1 MYAHQMPT
9 LPQFLSQAFNG
20 IALGSLLA
28 LIASGLSIILGT
40 LGVLNFAHGAM
51 FMLGAYTAFVVLGH
65 FDLFVLA
72 LALGAL
78 VLMVVGLA
86 TERGLIRFYY
96 ARPKEDQILV
106 TFGLG
111 IMMIEAVRYVFGPLS
126 QPVPLPSWG
135 KGIVNFGV
143 FFYPLYRVEAI
154 GIVAALLLAFY
165 VMLYRTRLGLVV
177 RAGIEDPLM
186 VELLGTHVRRVF
198 MIVFTIGAM
207 AAGVSGVIY
216 APLAA
221 VIPNM
226 GEPFL
231 VECFVVV
238 VIGGLGSFPG
248 AVVGGIVVG
257 EILSLTTLFDP
268 AYSQAAIY
276 AVMTLVLIVR
286 PRGLF
291 GTMGRA

>member
-1 MYAHQMPT
+1 MPT

-40 LGVLNFAHGAM
+40 LGLLNFAHGAM
-51 FMLGAYTAFVVLGH
+51 FMLGAYAGFVVLSHWDSFAG
-65 FDLFVLA
+65 A
-72 LALGAL
+72 LALSAL
-78 VLMVVGLA
+78 VMLLVGFA

-96 ARPKEDQILV
+96 RRPPEDQILV

-111 IMMIEAVRYVFGPLS
+111 IMLVEAVRYVFGPLS
-126 QPVPLPSWG
+126 QRVPLPSWG
-135 KGIVNFGV
+135 QGIVNFG
-143 FFYPLYRVEAI
+143 FFLYPLYRVEVI
-154 GIVAALLLAFY
+154 GFVAALLLAFY
-165 VMLYRTRLGLVV
+165 LLLYRTRIGLVV
-177 RAGIEDPLM
+177 RAGIEDSLM
-186 VELLGTHVRRVF
+186 VELLGTHVRRMFLVVF
-198 MIVFTIGAM
+198 CIGVM
-207 AAGVSGVIY
+207 AAGIAGVIY

-231 VECFVVV
+231 VECFVVI

-257 EILSLTTLFDP
+257 EILSLTTLFNP
-268 AYSQAAIY
+268 AYAQAAIY

-291 GTMGRA
+291 GAVGRQ

>member
-1 MYAHQMPT
+1 MPT

-20 IALGSLLA
+20 IALGTLLA
-28 LIASGLSIILGT
+28 LISSGLTIILGT

-51 FMLGAYTAFVVLGH
+51 FMLGAYAAFVALSYWGS
-65 FDLFVLA
+65 FAAA
-72 LALGAL
+72 LALGAFAL
-78 VLMVVGLA
+78 LLIGLA

-96 ARPKEDQILV
+96 DRRPEDQILV

-111 IMMIEAVRYVFGPLS
+111 IMMVEAVRFLFGGLS
-126 QPVPLPSWG
+126 QRVPVPSWG
-135 KGIVNFGV
+135 EGIVDLGI
-143 FFYPLYRVEAI
+143 FFYPLYRVEVI
-154 GIVAALLLAFY
+154 GIVAVLLIALYLL
-165 VMLYRTRLGLVV
+165 LYRTRIGLVV

-186 VELLGTHVRRVF
+186 VGLLGIHVRRVF
-198 MIVFTIGAM
+198 MIVFSVGAM
-207 AAGVSGVIY
+207 AAGIAGAIY

-221 VIPNM
+221 VIPDM

-231 VECFVVV
+231 VQSFVVV

-248 AVVGGIVVG
+248 AIVGGIVVG
-257 EILSLTTLFDP
+257 ELLSLTTLFNP
-268 AYSQAAIY
+268 AYSEAAIY

-291 GTMGRA
+291 GAQGRV

>member
-1 MYAHQMPT
+1 MPT
-9 LPQFLSQAFNG
+9 LAQFLSQAFNG
-20 IALGSLLA
+20 VALGSLLA

-51 FMLGAYTAFVVLGH
+51 FMLGAYTGFVVLSHWDSFAG
-65 FDLFVLA
+65 A
-72 LALGAL
+72 LLLGAL
-78 VLMVVGLA
+78 VLLVVGFCL
-86 TERGLIRFYY
+86 ERGLIRFYY
-96 ARPKEDQILV
+96 RRPPEDQILV

-111 IMMIEAVRYVFGPLS
+111 IMIIEAVRYVFGPLS
-126 QPVPLPSWG
+126 QRVPLPSWG
-135 KGIVNFGV
+135 QGIVNLG
-143 FFYPLYRVEAI
+143 FFVYPLYRVQVI
-154 GIVAALLLAFY
+154 GIVALLLFAFY
-165 VMLYRTRLGLVV
+165 ILLYRTRIGLVV

-186 VELLGTHVRRVF
+186 VELLGTHVRRMFLVVF
-198 MIVFTIGAM
+198 CLGAT
-207 AAGVSGVIY
+207 AAGIAGVIY
-216 APLAA
+216 APLSA

-231 VECFVVV
+231 VQCFVVI

-248 AVVGGIVVG
+248 AVVGGLIVG

-268 AYSQAAIY
+268 AYAQAAIY

>member
-1 MYAHQMPT
+1 MPT
-9 LPQFLSQAFNG
+9 LSQFLSQAFNG

-51 FMLGAYTAFVVLGH
+51 FMLGAYVGFVVLNHWDSFG
-65 FDLFVLA
+65 A
-72 LALGAL
+72 ALGMAAL
-78 VLMVVGLA
+78 VLLLVGLGL
-86 TERGLIRFYY
+86 ERGLIRFYY
-96 ARPKEDQILV
+96 RRPPEDQILV

-111 IMMIEAVRYVFGPLS
+111 IMIIEAVRYVFGPLS
-126 QPVPLPSWG
+126 QRVPLPSWG
-135 KGIVNFGV
+135 QGIVNLG
-143 FFYPLYRVEAI
+143 FFVYPLYRVQVI
-154 GIVAALLLAFY
+154 GIVALLLFAFY
-165 VMLYRTRLGLVV
+165 ILLYRTRIGLVV

-186 VELLGTHVRRVF
+186 VELLGTHVRRMFLVVF
-198 MIVFTIGAM
+198 CLGAM
-207 AAGVSGVIY
+207 AAGIAGVIY
-216 APLAA
+216 APLSA

-231 VECFVVV
+231 VQCFVVI

-248 AVVGGIVVG
+248 AVVGGLIVG

-268 AYSQAAIY
+268 AYAQAAIY

>member
-1 MYAHQMPT
+1 MPT

-28 LIASGLSIILGT
+28 LVASGLSIILGT

-65 FDLFVLA
+65 WDSFAIA

-78 VLMVVGLA
+78 VLVLVGLA

-96 ARPKEDQILV
+96 SRPKEDQILV

-111 IMMIEAVRYVFGPLS
+111 IMMVEAVRYVFGSLS

-135 KGIVNFGV
+135 QGIVNLG
-143 FFYPLYRVEAI
+143 FFIYPLYRVEVI
-154 GIVAALLLAFY
+154 GIVAALLFTFY
-165 VMLYRTRLGLVV
+165 MLLYRTRIGLVV

-198 MIVFTIGAM
+198 MVVFTIGAM
-207 AAGVSGVIY
+207 AAG
-216 APLAA
+216 
-221 VIPNM
+221 IPNM

-231 VECFVVV
+231 VQCFVVV

-276 AVMTLVLIVR
+276 AVLALVLIAR

>member
-1 MYAHQMPT
+1 MPT

-28 LIASGLSIILGT
+28 LIASGLSIILGA

-51 FMLGAYTAFVVLGH
+51 FMLGAYVAFVALGAWGS
-65 FDLFVLA
+65 FGAA

-78 VLMVVGLA
+78 ALLA
-86 TERGLIRFYY
+86 LGFALERGLIRFYY
-96 ARPKEDQILV
+96 RRPPEDQILV

-111 IMMIEAVRYVFGPLS
+111 IMMVEAVRYIFGPLS
-126 QPVPLPSWG
+126 QRVPLPGWG
-135 KGIVNFGV
+135 QGIVNFG
-143 FFYPLYRVEAI
+143 FFLYPLYRVQVI
-154 GIVAALLLAFY
+154 GMVAVLLLAFY
-165 VMLYRTRLGLVV
+165 VLLYRTRIGLVV
-177 RAGIEDPLM
+177 RAGIEDATM
-186 VELLGTHVRRVF
+186 VQLLGTNVQRMFLVVF
-198 MIVFTIGAM
+198 SLGAM
-207 AAGVSGVIY
+207 AAGIAGVIY
-216 APLAA
+216 APLSS
-221 VIPNM
+221 VILNM

-231 VECFVVV
+231 VECFVVI

-257 EILSLTTLFDP
+257 EILSLTTLFNP
-268 AYSQAAIY
+268 AYAQAAIY

-291 GTMGRA
+291 GTLGRA

>member
-1 MYAHQMPT
+1 
-9 LPQFLSQAFNG
+9 
-20 IALGSLLA
+20 
-28 LIASGLSIILGT
+28 
-40 LGVLNFAHGAM
+40 M
-51 FMLGAYTAFVVLGH
+51 FMLGAYTGFVVLSH
-65 FDLFVLA
+65 WDSFAAA

-78 VLMVVGLA
+78 VLLLVGLA

-96 ARPKEDQILV
+96 SRPPEDQILV

-111 IMMIEAVRYVFGPLS
+111 IMMVEAVRYVFGPLS
-126 QPVPLPSWG
+126 QRVPLPSWG
-135 KGIVNFGV
+135 QGIVNLG
-143 FFYPLYRVEAI
+143 FFLYPLYRIQVI
-154 GIVAALLLAFY
+154 GIVAVLLLGFY
-165 VMLYRTRLGLVV
+165 LLLYRTRIGLVV

-186 VELLGTHVRRVF
+186 VELLGTHVRRAFMVVF
-198 MIVFTIGAM
+198 SLGAM
-207 AAGVSGVIY
+207 AAGIAGVIY

-268 AYSQAAIY
+268 AYAQAAIY

>member
-1 MYAHQMPT
+1 MPT
-9 LPQFLSQAFNG
+9 LSQFLSQAFNG

-51 FMLGAYTAFVVLGH
+51 FMLGAYAAFVVLNH
-65 FDLFVLA
+65 VDSFAVA
-72 LALGAL
+72 LLLGAL
-78 VLMVVGLA
+78 VLLVVGWA

-96 ARPKEDQILV
+96 SRPPEDQILV

-111 IMMIEAVRYVFGPLS
+111 IMMVEAVRYAFGGQS
-126 QPVPLPSWG
+126 QRVPLPSWG
-135 KGIVNFGV
+135 QGIVNFHF

-154 GIVAALLLAFY
+154 GIVTALLLAFY
-165 VMLYRTRLGLVV
+165 LLLYRTRIGLVV
-177 RAGIEDPLM
+177 RAGIEDPTM
-186 VELLGTHVRRVF
+186 VELLGTHVRRAFLVVF
-198 MIVFTIGAM
+198 CLGAM
-207 AAGVSGVIY
+207 AAGIAGVIY

-226 GEPFL
+226 GEAFL

-257 EILSLTTLFDP
+257 EILSLTTLFNP
-268 AYSQAAIY
+268 AYAQAAIY

-291 GTMGRA
+291 GTMGRQ

>member
-1 MYAHQMPT
+1 VPT
-9 LPQFLSQAFNG
+9 FSQFLSQAFNG

-28 LIASGLSIILGT
+28 LISCGLTIILGT

-65 FDLFVLA
+65 WDSFGAALLA
-72 LALGAL
+72 GAL
-78 VLMVVGLA
+78 VLLIVGWVM
-86 TERGLIRFYY
+86 ERGLIRFYY
-96 ARPKEDQILV
+96 GRPHEHQILV

-111 IMMIEAVRYVFGPLS
+111 IMMVEAVRHIFGGLS
-126 QPVPLPSWG
+126 QRVPLPSWG
-135 KGIVNFGV
+135 QGIVNFGF

-154 GIVAALLLAFY
+154 GIVALLLLGFY
-165 VMLYRTRLGLVV
+165 LLLYRTRIGLVV
-177 RAGIEDPLM
+177 RGGIEDPMM

-198 MIVFTIGAM
+198 MVVFIIGAM
-207 AAGVSGVIY
+207 AAGVAGVIY

-231 VECFVVV
+231 VQSFVVV

-248 AVVGGIVVG
+248 AIVGGLLVG
-257 EILSLTTLFDP
+257 EILSLTTLFNP
-268 AYSQAAIY
+268 AYAQAAIY
-276 AVMTLVLIVR
+276 AVMTLVLVVR

-291 GTMGRA
+291 GTTGRA

>member
-1 MYAHQMPT
+1 MPPSSCSVT
-9 LPQFLSQAFNG
+9 VDSFAARSDAWARSCCLS
-20 IALGSLLA
+20 
-28 LIASGLSIILGT
+28 
-40 LGVLNFAHGAM
+40 
-51 FMLGAYTAFVVLGH
+51 
-65 FDLFVLA
+65 
-72 LALGAL
+72 
-78 VLMVVGLA
+78 VGLA

-96 ARPKEDQILV
+96 SRPPEDQILV

-111 IMMIEAVRYVFGPLS
+111 IMMVEAVRYVFGGLS
-126 QPVPLPSWG
+126 QRVPLPSWG
-135 KGIVNFGV
+135 QGIVNFG
-143 FFYPLYRVEAI
+143 FFLYPLYRVEVI

-165 VMLYRTRLGLVV
+165 LLLYRTRIGLVV

-186 VELLGTHVRRVF
+186 VELLGTHVRRAFLVVF
-198 MIVFTIGAM
+198 CLGAM
-207 AAGVSGVIY
+207 AAGIAGVIY

-257 EILSLTTLFDP
+257 EILQSDHVVRSGLCAGGDLCRDD
-268 AYSQAAIY
+268 AGADRAA
-276 AVMTLVLIVR
+276 ARPVR
-286 PRGLF
+286 HDG
-291 GTMGRA
+291 AA

>member
-1 MYAHQMPT
+1 MPT
-9 LPQFLSQAFNG
+9 LAQFLSQAFNG
-20 IALGSLLA
+20 VALGSLLA

-51 FMLGAYTAFVVLGH
+51 FMLGAYAAFVVLNH
-65 FDLFVLA
+65 YDSFA
-72 LALGAL
+72 LALTLGAL
-78 VLMVVGLA
+78 LLFVFGWV

-96 ARPKEDQILV
+96 RRPKEDQILV

-111 IMMIEAVRYVFGPLS
+111 IMMVEAVHYIFGGLS
-126 QPVPLPSWG
+126 QRVPLPSWG
-135 KGIVNFGV
+135 QGIVNFG
-143 FFYPLYRVEAI
+143 FFIYPLYRVEAV
-154 GIVAALLLAFY
+154 GIITALLLAFY
-165 VMLYRTRLGLVV
+165 VVLYRTRIGLVV

-186 VELLGTHVRRVF
+186 VELLGTPVRRAFLVVF
-198 MIVFTIGAM
+198 CIGSM
-207 AAGVSGVIY
+207 AAGIAGVIY

-231 VECFVVV
+231 VQCFVVV

-257 EILSLTTLFDP
+257 EILSLTTLFNP
-268 AYSQAAIY
+268 AYAQAAIY

>member
-1 MYAHQMPT
+1 MPT

-28 LIASGLSIILGT
+28 LIASGLSIILVA

-51 FMLGAYTAFVVLGH
+51 FMLGAYVAFVALGAWGS
-65 FDLFVLA
+65 FGAA

-78 VLMVVGLA
+78 ALLA
-86 TERGLIRFYY
+86 LGFALERGLIRFYY
-96 ARPKEDQILV
+96 RRPPEDQILV

-111 IMMIEAVRYVFGPLS
+111 IMMVEAVRYIFGPLS
-126 QPVPLPSWG
+126 QRVPLPGWG
-135 KGIVNFGV
+135 QGIVNFG
-143 FFYPLYRVEAI
+143 FFLYPLYRVQVI
-154 GIVAALLLAFY
+154 GMVAVLLLAFY
-165 VMLYRTRLGLVV
+165 VLLYRTRIGLVV
-177 RAGIEDPLM
+177 RAGIEDATM
-186 VELLGTHVRRVF
+186 VQLLGTNVQRMFLVVF
-198 MIVFTIGAM
+198 SLGAM
-207 AAGVSGVIY
+207 AAGIAGVIY
-216 APLAA
+216 APLSS

-231 VECFVVV
+231 VECFVVI

-257 EILSLTTLFDP
+257 EILSLTTLFNP
-268 AYSQAAIY
+268 AYAQAAIY

-291 GTMGRA
+291 GTLGRA

>member
-1 MYAHQMPT
+1 MPT
-9 LPQFLSQAFNG
+9 LSQFLSQAFNG

-28 LIASGLSIILGT
+28 LIASGLSIVLGT

-51 FMLGAYTAFVVLGH
+51 FMLGAYAAFVVLGH
-65 FDLFVLA
+65 VDSFA
-72 LALGAL
+72 LALGAGAFL
-78 VLMVVGLA
+78 LLLVGLA

-96 ARPKEDQILV
+96 TRPKEDQILV

-111 IMMIEAVRYVFGPLS
+111 IMLVEAVRYVFGGLS

-135 KGIVNFGV
+135 QGIVNFGL
-143 FFYPLYRVEAI
+143 FFYPLYRVQVI
-154 GIVAALLLAFY
+154 GIVAALLLGFY
-165 VMLYRTRLGLVV
+165 LLLYRTRIGLVV

-186 VELLGTHVRRVF
+186 VELLGTHVRRMF

-207 AAGVSGVIY
+207 AAGIAGVIY
-216 APLAA
+216 APLSA

-257 EILSLTTLFDP
+257 EILSLTTLFNP
-268 AYSQAAIY
+268 AYAQAAIY
-276 AVMTLVLIVR
+276 AAMTLVLLIR